1 MTIEELSDKLNL
13 WRKNKTSKRDRI
25 PEEYWAEAVKLAKE
39 SSSSTVAA
47 KLSLG
52 ANDLKKRMGSP
63 FLAKE
68 KIIFKELP
76 PVPQKKSPILVEF
89 TTPAGMVI
97 RVYS

>member
-25 PEEYWAEAVKLAKE
+25 PEEYWSEAIKLAHE
-39 SSSSTVAA
+39 SSSSVVAA

-63 FLAKE
+63 PILKE
-68 KIIFKELP
+68 KVIFKELSP
-76 PVPQKKSPILVEF
+76 SPQKKSSLLVEF
-89 TTPAGMVI
+89 TTPAGMII